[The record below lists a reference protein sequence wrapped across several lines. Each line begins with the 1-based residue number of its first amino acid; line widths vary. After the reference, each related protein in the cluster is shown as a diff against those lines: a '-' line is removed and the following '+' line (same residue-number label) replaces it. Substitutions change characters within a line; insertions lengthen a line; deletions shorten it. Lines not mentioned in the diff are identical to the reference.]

1 MPHLDHQKKQL
12 VLASKQQS
20 QVIKILKEVWK
31 PISNQSK
38 VQQVEHN
45 VQGKS
50 QNSGKNNSPDN
61 LNITSPSTDTL
72 FQQPK
77 KKLEGAN
84 AFLDQP
90 ISTHKNQEQSEGV
103 SSIVEAKAGQL
114 TGKEDASRRVGC
126 SQTPS

>member
-1 MPHLDHQKKQL
+1 MPDPDHQKKQL

-72 FQQPK
+72 F
-77 KKLEGAN
+77 
-84 AFLDQP
+84 
-90 ISTHKNQEQSEGV
+90 
-103 SSIVEAKAGQL
+103 
-114 TGKEDASRRVGC
+114 
-126 SQTPS
+126 